1 MLDISKK
8 PILEVEAL
16 TVNYGS
22 RAVLRGIDISVEK
35 GEILAVVGPNGAGK
49 TTLIRAISGIIPPN
63 AGEIRVA
70 GEDLTQL
77 SPAQRARHIAVV
89 PQARNL
95 PGGYTVQQTVLMGR
109 NPYLGWLGR
118 IQPADRALVQQAL
131 THTHTLDL
139 SDRRVGE
146 LSGGEQQRV
155 LLARALAQAT
165 PILLLDEPTAH
176 LDLQHQ
182 SVLLNLV
189 SASTRELGLA
199 VLLAAHDLNMVALY
213 ADRVALL
220 VDGCI
225 RALGAPEEV
234 LTRANIEA
242 AYHISVRIIR
252 HPDYGTP
259 LILPDGHQPAHT
271 SINPPD
277 KALPEKRHES
287 RSFTQPPTKS

>member
-131 THTHTLDL
+131 THTHTLYL

-271 SINPPD
+271 LINPPD